1 MKQKSFSGVKKCL
14 CILLTVVTFLALLC
28 NCGRQADVPPTSSEA
43 PSEITTTNT
52 QPSEQTQPTTTVTPE
67 ETQPATTAPLEETQP
82 TTTEPVEP
90 TTAPPP
96 VEETEPIIPE
106 ETQPVTTQPPQQE
119 ETPAIQDPPSAD
131 EELTSLQIYNAEP
144 TSLSTYSATLT
155 IDKGDSFHL
164 AIVRGSTTANVQWN
178 MSQSNIVEIHGTTV
192 TCLTDGSVT
201 LTTTHNGRSYRC
213 DIVVLEPLISVPADP
228 LQIVDDAY
236 ALSPGQTLPY
246 QVTLT
251 GRIVEVN
258 DSYNSEFENITV
270 TIAISGRED
279 KPIKCYRLTGDDAHR
294 LALGG
299 IITVTGTIGSRPTFQ
314 NEFEIRFDA
323 GCELLVYD
331 CA

>member
-67 ETQPATTAPLEETQP
+67 GTQPATTAPLEETQP
-82 TTTEPVEP
+82 TTEPVES
-90 TTAPPP
+90 TTVPPP
-96 VEETEPIIPE
+96 VEETEPVIPE
-106 ETQPVTTQPPQQE
+106 ETQPVTTQ
-119 ETPAIQDPPSAD
+119 PPSAD
-131 EELTSLQIYNAEP
+131 EELTSLQIYNADP

-155 IDKGDSFHL
+155 INKGDSFHL

-192 TCLTDGSVT
+192 TGLADGSVT

-213 DIVVLEPLISVPADP
+213 DIVILEPLISVPADP

-270 TIAISGRED
+270 TIVISGRED

-294 LALGG
+294 LALGD

>member
-28 NCGRQADVPPTSSEA
+28 SCGRQADVPPTSSEA

-52 QPSEQTQPTTTVTPE
+52 QPSEQ
-67 ETQPATTAPLEETQP
+67 TQPATTAPLEETQP

-96 VEETEPIIPE
+96 VEETEPVIPE
-106 ETQPVTTQPPQQE
+106 ETQPVTTQ
-119 ETPAIQDPPSAD
+119 PPSAD

-155 IDKGDSFHL
+155 INKGDSFHL
-164 AIVRGSTTANVQWN
+164 AIVRGNTTANVQWN

-192 TCLTDGSVT
+192 TGLTDGSVT

-258 DSYNSEFENITV
+258 ESYNSEFENITV
-270 TIAISGRED
+270 TIVISGRED

-294 LALGG
+294 LALSDV
-299 IITVTGTIGSRPTFQ
+299 ITVTGTIGSRPTFH
-314 NEFEIRFDA
+314 NEFEVRFDA